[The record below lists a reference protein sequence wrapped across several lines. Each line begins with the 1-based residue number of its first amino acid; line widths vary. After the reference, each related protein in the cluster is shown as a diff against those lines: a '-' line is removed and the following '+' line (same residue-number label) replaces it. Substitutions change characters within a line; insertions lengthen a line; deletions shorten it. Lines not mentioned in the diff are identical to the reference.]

1 MSYDQPISLVLA
13 VFASILC
20 WTLPPRAAI
29 VPLCVAICAYPT
41 NVLVP
46 PPQLQLTVARVVGL
60 ALIVRCLSTPE
71 IRSRFKWSLVDT
83 AAMLYFSL
91 QLVAQMMTTDPVAA
105 INNRAGFFL
114 SALVPFF
121 CVRML
126 VVDRPSLYIFIK
138 GFLWTAMPLAFM
150 AIYQSRTGDSPYRT
164 IMSQGALWAQ
174 ISSQWTEIRPFMHV
188 DMFRASAPFQQC
200 IMFGWFFAIQVTWGT
215 NLFWEK
221 RSLKWWIIPWLLLP
235 VGTVATVSAGP
246 MMMAAMSFFIAA
258 LFPLRKFWK
267 AIFGGAA
274 AAYLGV
280 TMFAK
285 RSVMEIVASF
295 GLDPSSSY
303 YRVNLLEYTLG
314 KVKSYKLPY
323 FNPMGGHWLAGYGLI
338 PPQYDDYHDLCIM
351 WICLVVQHGILGVI
365 GFYLFVLA
373 CAGCM
378 WKAKKRAASVADE
391 WLIWTMLAVL
401 IASLLAMQLV
411 ALFAEMFFIYH
422 MFLGLVAN
430 TMVICGSEQAGRSV
444 GVLAEMDGRKVLLR
458 YRLKPGQ
465 RLAIIHPPGSGQANS
480 SNFSPNS

>member
-60 ALIVRCLSTPE
+60 ALIIRCFSTPE
-71 IRSRFKWSLVDT
+71 IRGRFKWAFVDT
-83 AAMLYFSL
+83 AAMIYFSL
-91 QLVAQMMTTDPVAA
+91 LLVAQMMTTDPVAA

-138 GFLWTAMPLAFM
+138 GFLWTAMPLSFVAL
-150 AIYQSRTGDSPYRT
+150 YQSRTGDSPYRI

-174 ISSQWTEIRPFMHV
+174 ISSQWTEIRPFMHI

-200 IMFGWFFAIQVTWGT
+200 IMFGWFFALQVTWGT

-258 LFPLRKFWK
+258 MFPLRKYWK
-267 AIFGGAA
+267 AIFGTAGAMYVGIA
-274 AAYLGV
+274 
-280 TMFAK
+280 MFAK
-285 RSVMEIVASF
+285 RSLMEIVASF

-303 YRVNLLEYTLG
+303 YRVNLL
-314 KVKSYKLPY
+314 
-323 FNPMGGHWLAGYGLI
+323 
-338 PPQYDDYHDLCIM
+338 
-351 WICLVVQHGILGVI
+351 
-365 GFYLFVLA
+365 
-373 CAGCM
+373 
-378 WKAKKRAASVADE
+378 
-391 WLIWTMLAVL
+391 
-401 IASLLAMQLV
+401 
-411 ALFAEMFFIYH
+411 
-422 MFLGLVAN
+422 
-430 TMVICGSEQAGRSV
+430 
-444 GVLAEMDGRKVLLR
+444 
-458 YRLKPGQ
+458 
-465 RLAIIHPPGSGQANS
+465 
-480 SNFSPNS
+480 